1 VENRVAAYLPTDI
14 LGGAW
19 DSTVPGASGIWV
31 AVTLSSLESAILDG
45 YSGGYRSGQVFGDI
59 KHIDVLT
66 LESPR

>member
-1 VENRVAAYLPTDI
+1 
-14 LGGAW
+14 
-19 DSTVPGASGIWV
+19 
-31 AVTLSSLESAILDG
+31 VTLSSLESAILDG